1 MNYNKELQMLKNKT
15 GSSEKWIKLVPG
27 YTESGYLAPEI
38 KRQITPSENNKEEV
52 EEVTLEMARASM
64 GWPSKDIAVNS
75 LKIRNEIF
83 DHNISVRIY
92 QKTDLTGLV
101 PVIVF
106 LHGGGFF
113 GGSLDNVEHPCR
125 VLADKGDII
134 VVSVDYGLAPERK
147 YPEGLLD
154 CYRAV
159 KWIYEHA
166 ESLGIDKNKIA
177 IAGDSAGGNLS
188 IATTLLDRNLG
199 TNFIK
204 AEVLLYATVKRGIN
218 GKGELWDASKLEMK
232 EDAELITNYVA
243 GFAGLD
249 AKVDNWYMTPNV
261 HESIPFISPVNAKNL
276 ELLPPTLVAIGE
288 FDPLRLQNNILV
300 EKLREAKV
308 PTEYIQ
314 YNGMIHAFM
323 DQIGNLA
330 QAEDLMEETVNFVLK
345 VMN

>member
-1 MNYNKELQMLKNKT
+1 MNYKEELQMLKKKT
-15 GSSEKWIKLVPG
+15 GSAKKWIKLLPG
-27 YTESGYLAPEI
+27 FTESGYLASEI
-38 KRQITPSENNKEEV
+38 KRQITPDENNTEAV
-52 EEVTLEMARASM
+52 GEVTLEMARASM
-64 GWPSKDIAVNS
+64 GWPSKDITVNS
-75 LKIRNEIF
+75 LKISNEIF
-83 DHNISVRIY
+83 DNNIGVRIY
-92 QKTDLTGLV
+92 QKANLTGLV

-159 KWIYEHA
+159 KWIYEYA
-166 ESLGIDKNKIA
+166 EELGIDKDKIT

-218 GKGELWDASKLEMK
+218 GQGELWDASKLEMK
-232 EDAELITNYVA
+232 EDTELITKYVA

-261 HESIPFISPVNAKNL
+261 QADIPFITPVNAKDL
-276 ELLPPTLVAIGE
+276 ELLPPTLVAVGE

-300 EKLREAKV
+300 DKLREAKV

-323 DQIGNLA
+323 DQIGDLA
-330 QAEDLMEETVNFVLK
+330 QAEDLMEETINFVLK
-345 VMN
+345 VVN

>member
-1 MNYNKELQMLKNKT
+1 MNYKDELHMLKYKT
-15 GSSEKWIKLVPG
+15 GTSKKWIKLVPG
-27 YTESGYLAPEI
+27 YKESGYLAPEI
-38 KRQITPSENNKEEV
+38 KRQITPDERNKEAAD
-52 EEVTLEMARASM
+52 EVTLEMARASM
-64 GWPSKDIAVNS
+64 GWPSKDITVNK
-75 LKIRNEIF
+75 LKISNMIF
-83 DHNISVRIY
+83 DNNIGVRTY
-92 QKTDLTGLV
+92 QKADLTGLV

-134 VVSVDYGLAPERK
+134 IVSVDYGLAPERK

-166 ESLGIDKNKIA
+166 ESLGIDKDKIA

-188 IATTLLDRNLG
+188 IATTLLDRALG

-204 AEVLLYATVKRGIN
+204 AEALLYATVKRGID
-218 GKGELWDASKLEMK
+218 GQGELWEASKLEMK
-232 EDAELITNYVA
+232 EDVELITNYVA

-249 AKVDNWYMTPNV
+249 SKVDSWYKTSNV
-261 HESIPFISPVNAKNL
+261 KASAPFITPLNSKDLA
-276 ELLPPTLVAIGE
+276 LLPPTLVAIGE

-300 EKLREAKV
+300 DKLREAKV

-330 QAEDLMEETVNFVLK
+330 QAEDLLEETVNFVLK

>member
-1 MNYNKELQMLKNKT
+1 MNYKEELQMLKKKT
-15 GSSEKWIKLVPG
+15 GSAKKWIKLLPG
-27 YTESGYLAPEI
+27 FTESGYLASEI
-38 KRQITPSENNKEEV
+38 KRQITPDENNTEAV
-52 EEVTLEMARASM
+52 GEVTLEMARASM
-64 GWPSKDIAVNS
+64 GWPSKDITVNQ
-75 LKIRNEIF
+75 LKISNEIF
-83 DHNISVRIY
+83 DNNIGVRIY
-92 QKTDLTGLV
+92 QKANLTGLV

-154 CYRAV
+154 CYRAI

-218 GKGELWDASKLEMK
+218 GQGELWDASKLEMK
-232 EDAELITNYVA
+232 EDAELITKYVA

-261 HESIPFISPVNAKNL
+261 QADIPFITPVNAKNL
-276 ELLPPTLVAIGE
+276 ELLPPTLVAVGE

-300 EKLREAKV
+300 DKLREAKV

-323 DQIGNLA
+323 DQIGDLA
-330 QAEDLMEETVNFVLK
+330 QAEDLMEETINFVLK
-345 VMN
+345 VVN

>member
-1 MNYNKELQMLKNKT
+1 MNYKEELQMLKKKT
-15 GSSEKWIKLVPG
+15 GSAKKWIKLLPG
-27 YTESGYLAPEI
+27 FTESGYLASEI
-38 KRQITPSENNKEEV
+38 KRQITPDENNTEAV
-52 EEVTLEMARASM
+52 GEVTLEMARASM
-64 GWPSKDIAVNS
+64 GWPSKDITVNQ
-75 LKIRNEIF
+75 LKISNEIF
-83 DHNISVRIY
+83 DNNIGVRIY
-92 QKTDLTGLV
+92 QKANLTGLV

-218 GKGELWDASKLEMK
+218 GQGELWDASKLEMK
-232 EDAELITNYVA
+232 EDAELITKYVA

-261 HESIPFISPVNAKNL
+261 QADIPFITPVNAKNL
-276 ELLPPTLVAIGE
+276 ELLPPTLVAVGE

-300 EKLREAKV
+300 DKLREAKV

-323 DQIGNLA
+323 DQIGDLA
-330 QAEDLMEETVNFVLK
+330 QAEDLMEETINFVLK
-345 VMN
+345 VVN

>member
-1 MNYNKELQMLKNKT
+1 MNYKEELQMLKKKT
-15 GSSEKWIKLVPG
+15 GSAKKWIKLLPG
-27 YTESGYLAPEI
+27 FTESGYLASEI
-38 KRQITPSENNKEEV
+38 KRQITPDENNTEAV
-52 EEVTLEMARASM
+52 GEVTLEMARASM
-64 GWPSKDIAVNS
+64 GWPSKDITVNK
-75 LKIRNEIF
+75 LKISNEIF
-83 DHNISVRIY
+83 DNNIGVRIY
-92 QKTDLTGLV
+92 QKANLTGLV

-154 CYRAV
+154 CYRTV

-218 GKGELWDASKLEMK
+218 GQGELWDASKLEMK
-232 EDAELITNYVA
+232 EDAELITNYAA

-261 HESIPFISPVNAKNL
+261 QADIPFITPVNAKDL
-276 ELLPPTLVAIGE
+276 ELLPPTLVAVGE

-300 EKLREAKV
+300 DKLREAKV

-323 DQIGNLA
+323 DQIGDLA
-330 QAEDLMEETVNFVLK
+330 QAEDLMEETINFVLK
-345 VMN
+345 VVN